1 MIWLALAILMVA
13 AVLIGSGGSGGF
25 SEKGPRWRLFAG
37 LAVVIVGVLVILA
50 HVIPTMVH

>member
-37 LAVVIVGVLVILA
+37 LAVLIVGVLVILA